1 MAEHCGPRHCEGPA
15 PPEAPCGTGLP
26 KPCMQPSS
34 PNCISP
40 RTGSPEPGTE
50 PPSPT
55 ETSPRTGSPKP
66 CTKLPSPTWISP
78 RTGSPKPCT
87 ELRSPTDELAQTLY
101 EAGAAPPESA
111 RGWACRRWAR
121 CTARPRARCRSPPRG
136 PGGPAAPGQGFTR
149 AAGLARH
156 AAGLA
161 HHAAGRTHAAPDADR
176 CIGQVK
182 RVEGMPHWRPGTPL
196 KQGPPRASSFC

>member
-101 EAGAAPPESA
+101 EAAQPHLNQ
-111 RGWACRRWAR
+111 
-121 CTARPRARCRSPPRG
+121 TADGLAV
-136 PGGPAAPGQGFTR
+136 GGHDVLLVRVHDAVALR
-149 AAGLARH
+149 AAQVVLPHRVRVSPGRQAWRVMRQVWRTMRQAARTQR
-156 AAGLA
+156 L
-161 HHAAGRTHAAPDADR
+161 TLT
-176 CIGQVK
+176 VS
-182 RVEGMPHWRPGTPL
+182 GT
-196 KQGPPRASSFC
+196 